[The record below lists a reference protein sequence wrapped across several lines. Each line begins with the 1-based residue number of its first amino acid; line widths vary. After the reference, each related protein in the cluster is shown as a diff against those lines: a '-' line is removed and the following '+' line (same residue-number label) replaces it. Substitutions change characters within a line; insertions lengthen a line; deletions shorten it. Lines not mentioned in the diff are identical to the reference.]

1 MSTVTHSVWIGPK
14 LGTMEKLTLQ
24 LLLDAG
30 HKPVLWTNQKVT
42 GVPDYVDVRQ
52 VPKDY
57 VQPIGF
63 AGHPHSGIP
72 NGGIGSFAH
81 WSDYFAFKTLHEQGG
96 IWVQMDVAVTK
107 KIVAADYTF
116 TPWLS
121 MVSPVVMAMPKGSF
135 YAAQMAKIIGDML
148 KDGMAGHDWHE
159 AMLAMINTLQRS
171 GIQYG
176 TFDNY
181 FDCGGV
187 EGSPYTHPVVA
198 PYDIIHWSNATHNT
212 SKETPTKGSEYH
224 RLCKSVGL
232 V

>member
-1 MSTVTHSVWIGPK
+1 MSTTHSVWIGPK
-14 LGTMEKLTLQ
+14 LGLMEKLTLQ
-24 LLLDAG
+24 LLVDAG
-30 HKPVLWTNQKVT
+30 HTPILWTNQKVA

-63 AGHPHSGIP
+63 AGHPHAGIP

-107 KIVAADYTF
+107 KIVATDYTF

-121 MVSPVVMAMPKGSF
+121 MVSPVVMAIPKGSF
-135 YAAQMAKIIGDML
+135 YAAQMAEIIGGML

-171 GIQYG
+171 GIQYSK
-176 TFDNY
+176 FANY

-187 EGSPYTHPVVA
+187 AGSPYTHPVPA

-212 SKETPTKGSEYH
+212 SKETPTRGSEYH